1 MNELAQRGIEKVGKK
16 KIGELERQEEVD
28 FDLIMSFYQKE
39 LDKDR
44 EAFELAKKKKRNE
57 VEVSAHAIK
66 SEEKKAL
73 LAYCDKHGE
82 RDVEQIKKAIES
94 RHAKEL
100 DTKHQLESAKGP
112 FKKYVEA
119 QLIIRKQ
126 QHEAAQIV
134 FRNKQG

>member
-1 MNELAQRGIEKVGKK
+1 LSELALSGSAKAGKT
-16 KIGELERQEEVD
+16 KIAHPERQEEVD

-66 SEEKKAL
+66 SEEKKVL

-100 DTKHQLESAKGP
+100 DTKH
-112 FKKYVEA
+112 
-119 QLIIRKQ
+119 
-126 QHEAAQIV
+126 
-134 FRNKQG
+134 